1 VIYANTHLSH
11 LHSLLEGQAARAI
24 PGLTRTEANYNVA
37 IDILHKRFGR
47 PQNIISTD
55 MDELLKITVCS
66 SHKASQ
72 LRFVYDKISINVC
85 GLESLGVNSSQY
97 GSLLVPVIMSK
108 LPQEV

>member
-1 VIYANTHLSH
+1 MIYANTHLSH

-72 LRFVYDKISINVC
+72 LRFVYDKINVR

-97 GSLLVPVIMSK
+97 GSLLVPLIMSK